1 MFQSKIFN
9 KFIES
14 EDYRDTRE

>member
-1 MFQSKIFN
+1 MLNDEK

-14 EDYRDTRE
+14 EDNVVFWY